1 MNNRQSTIDFEAL
14 GFETMRPGKKI
25 PSSESVRT
33 RRFRS
38 WFGTDEFVVSLVW
51 KKLDETGWL
60 LKAIS
65 VKPVHL
71 LWALNFL
78 QVYAKEEVT
87 AALFRSIDRKTL
99 RKWVWFFV
107 NGVASLAKKVV
118 STYAFDLVFRK
129 ILILFI

>member
-99 RKWVWFFV
+99 RMC
-107 NGVASLAKKVV
+107 
-118 STYAFDLVFRK
+118 VF
-129 ILILFI
+129 